1 MKRDVKFARRSA
13 FFRFALLLLLCMCG
27 AFVWLTA
34 AQAQSD
40 NNQQGPRGLGL
51 PAQTPTPPQPPTNA
65 QGNTISKP
73 ELVLQTGYPY
83 AIELR
88 MLFSPDGRLL
98 ATTTMNSSNASSR
111 WTACRERVR
120 ASSGVP
126 SRVSVLMARQAAELS
141 GAKAGQIETKTRPSP
156 RKGAALSQAPVR
168 SSASRPITVGD

>member
-1 MKRDVKFARRSA
+1 MKRDVKFARRPA
-13 FFRFALLLLLCMCG
+13 CFRFALSLVLCMCG

-51 PAQTPTPPQPPTNA
+51 PTQTPTPPQPTTNA

-98 ATTTMNSSNASSR
+98 ATTTMNSSQVKLWEVA
-111 WTACRERVR
+111 TGRELR
-120 ASSGVP
+120 
-126 SRVSVLMARQAAELS
+126 
-141 GAKAGQIETKTRPSP
+141 TF
-156 RKGAALSQAPVR
+156 
-168 SSASRPITVGD
+168 